1 MEIYPSN
8 DEKLSLNQ
16 AMVVVLPETGR
27 DQIFRLCHLEIY
39 DLVIFPILL
48 IVINSPKL
56 LEAVYQEILKVK

>member
-39 DLVIFPILL
+39 GLVIFPILL